1 MSYLLARDTVNGAEG
16 SIFVTLN
23 GKNVQVASM
32 KNVRLDAELQ
42 SSDMRVIGTRTV
54 QQKANGVKQTGSGN
68 IYYGDD
74 IFRDIMLQ
82 YITTGEMAP
91 FDIQITNDDPTTTL
105 GSQTMVAYGC
115 YLTGTIPL
123 AILNDEEA
131 MLNFDFTFSYT
142 SVSKIGSF
150 NTPTNF
156 GS

>member
-82 YITTGEMAP
+82 YIPTGEMAP

>member
-131 MLNFDFTFSYT
+131 MLNYDFTFSYT